1 MSQACYLT
9 EYYCPNN
16 TKIEYFPYTEE
27 GNRYP
32 SRERFV
38 RFDDLTTDIGN
49 QRVYWYDYKGEK
61 ARLLETA
68 GKVAWGRK
76 NINSVNNM
84 WIFGSGFITVSVKAL
99 KENTDRSETNCR
111 FMTS

>member
-1 MSQACYLT
+1 MT

-61 ARLLETA
+61 ARLLENA
-68 GKVAWGRK
+68 GKVAWERDEHELREQY
-76 NINSVNNM
+76 VDF
-84 WIFGSGFITVSVKAL
+84 WI
-99 KENTDRSETNCR
+99 R
-111 FMTS
+111 FHNGECKGPEGEYRQIRNKLSIHDILIPER